1 MQFLNNFFLQ
11 VLPEFFQVE
20 AFTKLNNAIGKV
32 IEITVLK
39 YIKTAIWILECFEEK
54 PFLYPGFLPQPSRD
68 LVDIADVLEFHKE
81 ILIDQQFL
89 CLLEIQINLRNK
101 VAERFIQGDYRL

>member
-1 MQFLNNFFLQ
+1 M
-11 VLPEFFQVE
+11 
-20 AFTKLNNAIGKV
+20 
-32 IEITVLK
+32 
-39 YIKTAIWILECFEEK
+39 
-54 PFLYPGFLPQPSRD
+54 
-68 LVDIADVLEFHKE
+68 DIADVLEFHKE